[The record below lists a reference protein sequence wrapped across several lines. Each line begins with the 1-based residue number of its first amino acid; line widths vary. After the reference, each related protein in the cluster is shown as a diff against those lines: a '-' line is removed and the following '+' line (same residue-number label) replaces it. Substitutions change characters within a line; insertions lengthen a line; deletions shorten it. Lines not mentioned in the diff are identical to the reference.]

1 VIAALRS
8 RWLRRHGRTPG
19 VSIAMPRKMDAS
31 KVKK

>member
-1 VIAALRS
+1 LPRSDPDGCGVTAAP
-8 RWLRRHGRTPG
+8 PG